1 MVAAEELGGRVDDV
15 DVDVGLVER
24 LWWRLLGDWGF
35 AVGWFLA
42 IDLSGV
48 DLLIRVLG
56 YSGMLVVDD
65 DDGKDGLPVMM
76 GWRRRRRRRR
86 KRLVITRSKT
96 KQETKIHHQF
106 KANDC
111 SQRGLR

>member
-1 MVAAEELGGRVDDV
+1 MVAVVGRLGGS
-15 DVDVGLVER
+15 
-24 LWWRLLGDWGF
+24 
-35 AVGWFLA
+35 VGWFLA

-86 KRLVITRSKT
+86 RKRLVITRSKT